1 MNKFLSLKLKFASL
15 DWTFYG
21 TWINLLMK
29 HKFINFYWI
38 VNNLIVRN
46 NYLSLTKESI
56 QKQLLTEQ
64 MFFDIDVLKNFAI
77 FRRRKTKVESVFNKV
92 AGLQLS
98 CEYCEIFK
106 SSFFIKHIRWLLLKN
121 LWISQESMGGV
132 GVIDLSL

>member
-64 MFFDIDVLKNFAI
+64 MFFEIGAVKNFAI
-77 FRRRKTKVESVFNKV
+77 LSGKHLCWIGK
-92 AGLQLS
+92 LQACKFPMNIAKFLRTA
-98 CEYCEIFK
+98 
-106 SSFFIKHIRWLLLKN
+106 FFIKHLQWRRRNRFFFLINTTEWDSMLLT
-121 LWISQESMGGV
+121 SY
-132 GVIDLSL
+132 